1 MNIQLTAAPLIG
13 AAIGYITNDLAIKML
28 FHPRKAVYIGKFHVP
43 MTPGLIPK
51 EKNRIAKSLGRAIA
65 DQLLNSEVLQN
76 ALFSDEMTDKLRCSI
91 DAIAERNR
99 DNEATVNE
107 IMLKFLS
114 EASVRQLKDSIKG
127 GLQSTIEKFI
137 RNENIGERAADALLD
152 YAREQIQGTFLGMF
166 GSMLDE
172 KMRDKIADMINDML
186 DEKAGDYIS
195 EYLDRGIEGIAD
207 KRICD
212 IIENHGDKLDE
223 LKEFIIN
230 VYKNIIG
237 GNLDRI
243 LKAVDLEKI
252 VEERISGFDVAEL
265 EALIFGI
272 MKKELNMI
280 VYLGAVLGFLM
291 GCVNAALSFIK

>member
-76 ALFSDEMTDKLRCSI
+76 ALFSDEMTDKLRGSI

-99 DNEATVNE
+99 DNGATVNE

-230 VYKNIIG
+230 IYKNIIG

>member
-76 ALFSDEMTDKLRCSI
+76 ALFSDEMTDKLRGSI
-91 DAIAERNR
+91 DAIAEKNR

-114 EASVRQLKDSIKG
+114 EASVWQLKDSIKG
-127 GLQSTIEKFI
+127 GLQSAIEKFI
-137 RNENIGERAADALLD
+137 RNENIGERAAGALLD

-186 DEKAGDYIS
+186 DEKVGDYIS

-230 VYKNIIG
+230 IYKNIIG

>member
-76 ALFSDEMTDKLRCSI
+76 ALFSDDMTDKLRCSI

-99 DNEATVNE
+99 DNGATVNE
-107 IMLKFLS
+107 IMFKFLS

-230 VYKNIIG
+230 IYKNIIG

>member
-99 DNEATVNE
+99 DNGATVNE